1 MPSAKLFV
9 FFLQAVHPLFTE
21 FKLVRPSF
29 QTLHHL
35 GYSSPLHRRPGQSEG
50 VQNEARGPDV
60 TRRVWAEGLLVPE
73 TAGRLQMHTRLFFNL
88 KNPTIVVALCQ
99 CGVTNQKVHLG
110 FYFSNSQQVRVRV
123 SPSRGKQRCP
133 PRSSCSY
140 TCEDSSLES
149 YVSLQNLSNKK
160 RERKSV
166 DVITHVPLQGR
177 SGSLRSPLCSL
188 AQLLAISSSRFLPL

>member
-123 SPSRGKQRCP
+123 SPSRGIFRARRP
-133 PRSSCSY
+133 SCSWHGAVPGSRGARRAAPVLTRVKTLVWKVTSVY
-140 TCEDSSLES
+140 KICQIRS
-149 YVSLQNLSNKK
+149 VSVSQ
-160 RERKSV
+160 
-166 DVITHVPLQGR
+166 
-177 SGSLRSPLCSL
+177 
-188 AQLLAISSSRFLPL
+188 